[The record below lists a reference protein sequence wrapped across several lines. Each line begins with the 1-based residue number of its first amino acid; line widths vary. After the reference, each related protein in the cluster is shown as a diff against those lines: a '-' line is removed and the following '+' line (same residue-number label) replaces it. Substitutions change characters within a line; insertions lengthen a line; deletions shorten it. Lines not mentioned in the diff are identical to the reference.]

1 MAESS
6 PDWRLV
12 PGGDNHGAIDDEPQ
26 SARAPSPRRWT
37 HWVGFLL
44 TSGLAGLFMA
54 LSVPPWGFWPLAFI
68 GLTIFYRRLAGLRVG
83 RRAGTGLIV
92 GIFMFGPTLYWAT
105 NFTYPGW
112 VILVLLES
120 GFLAVAAA
128 LVPAHRGRALAFPGL
143 MVLAEAGRGAWP
155 FGGLPMGGLDLGQ
168 VGGPLA
174 PAARVGGHLLLVGLS
189 CLLGVA
195 LAELLAPRIP
205 SPSGR
210 PGHWL
215 LGPRG
220 LRGWLPTRRRSG
232 LAAAMILV
240 VVLISAAAAAAPDGG
255 PSRRH
260 IRVAVVQGGGPRG
273 FRQINVNPNRA
284 FLAQVNASAGLHPPL
299 DLVLWPENVLSLD
312 RPLIGSP
319 QAATVSLLA
328 SQLGTTVVA
337 GVTEPVGQTRFRN
350 IAVAWGPA
358 GDIIGHYDK
367 VHRVPFGEY
376 VPWRSFFSHLAD
388 LSAVPRDAIAG
399 HGPALLRTPAGP
411 LGVTISYEV
420 FYAGRARSAVQAG
433 GQILLVPTNA
443 ASYARSQVPTQE
455 VAAAR
460 LRAIEEGRDLAQAGP
475 TGYSAVIDNRGR
487 VRARSVL
494 GRPQVI
500 VAVMAERNGNTLYE
514 RFGDSPVLALALAL
528 ALGGWAF
535 SLACRLRRPNRRS
548 PSP

>member
-1 MAESS
+1 MA
-6 PDWRLV
+6 D
-12 PGGDNHGAIDDEPQ
+12 GDNHGAIDDEPQ
-26 SARAPSPRRWT
+26 SASAPGPRRWT
-37 HWVGFLL
+37 RWVRFLL

-68 GLTIFYRRLAGLRVG
+68 GLAIFYRRLAGLSARG
-83 RRAGTGLIV
+83 RAGTGLIV

-120 GFLAVAAA
+120 GFLAVAAG
-128 LVPAHRGRALAFPGL
+128 LVPADRGRAVAFPGL

-189 CLLGVA
+189 CILGVA

-205 SPSGR
+205 SADR
-210 PGHWL
+210 PCRWL
-215 LGPRG
+215 WGPRN
-220 LRGWLPTRRRSG
+220 LRGCLASRRRSA
-232 LAAAMILV
+232 LVAAMILV
-240 VVLISAAAAAAPDGG
+240 VVFISAAATTAPDGG
-255 PSRRH
+255 PSLRH
-260 IRVAVVQGGGPRG
+260 VQVAVVQGGGPRG
-273 FRQINVNPNRA
+273 FRQIDVNPNRA
-284 FLAQVNASAGLHPPL
+284 FQAQVDASAGLHPPL
-299 DLVLWPENVLSLD
+299 NLVLWPENVLNLD
-312 RPLIGSP
+312 RPLVGSP
-319 QAATVSLLA
+319 QAATVSMLA

-337 GVTEPVGQTRFRN
+337 GVTEPVGQRRFRN

-388 LSAVPRDAIAG
+388 LSPVPRDAIPG

-420 FYAGRARSAVQAG
+420 FYAGRARSAVRAG
-433 GQILLVPTNA
+433 GQILVVPTNA

-494 GRPQVI
+494 GRAQVI
-500 VAVMAERNGNTLYE
+500 EAVMAERNGSTLYE
-514 RFGDSPVLALALAL
+514 RFGDLPVLAL
-528 ALGGWAF
+528 ALGGWVF